1 MTKVL
6 LVPRLGDRYYGGLR
20 DRHPDVDFVEAVSQ
34 ADVDGHAVDAE
45 VVYGYLNAEQF
56 ESATSL
62 RWLQVLGA
70 GVEGVFSGIPAL
82 ASSDVVLTNGRG
94 AGAPMIG
101 EHAVALILALAR
113 QLPRFEQDK
122 RDRRWDTEDAF
133 ESVEYA
139 GDKTVG
145 IIGFGKSGR
154 ETGWRCK
161 ALGMSVLALDRH
173 PVDGDPIVE
182 QVWTIDRL
190 PELLGRA
197 DYVVV
202 TVPQTPETV
211 DLIGDRELRQMKRSA
226 RLIVTS
232 RGRIINQG
240 ALVQALKEGV
250 IAGAG
255 LDTVDEE
262 PLPAED
268 ELWSLPNVIIT
279 PHIAGNAEPEL
290 LERRTFA
297 IFAENLRRYL
307 AGQPLVNV
315 VDKRLGY

>member
-1 MTKVL
+1 MTKIL
-6 LVPRLGDRYYGGLR
+6 LLPLLDGPYYGALR
-20 DRHPDVDFVEAVSQ
+20 DRHPDTDLVEVRSQ
-34 ADVDGHAVDAE
+34 ADVDQHVVDAE

-62 RWLQVLGA
+62 RWIQGLDA
-70 GVEGVFSGIPAL
+70 GVEGFFRHVPAL
-82 ASSDVVLTNGRG
+82 ASSDVVLTNARG
-94 AGAPMIG
+94 AGAPIIG

-113 QLPRFEQDK
+113 QFPRFEQDR
-122 RDRRWDTEDAF
+122 RDRKWDSESALA
-133 ESVEYA
+133 SVEYA

-154 ETGWRCK
+154 EIGWRCK
-161 ALGMSVLALDRH
+161 ALGMTVLALDRH

-182 QVWTIDRL
+182 QVWTLDRL
-190 PELLGRA
+190 PELLEQA

-202 TVPQTPETV
+202 TVPQTFETV
-211 DLIGDRELRQMKRSA
+211 DLIGDRELRMMKRSA

-232 RGRIINQG
+232 RGRIVNQE
-240 ALVQALKEGV
+240 ALVRALKKGV

-262 PLPAED
+262 PMPAED

-279 PHIAGNAEPEL
+279 PHIAGNAEVEL
-290 LERRTFA
+290 LEQRTFA
-297 IFAENLRRYL
+297 IFANNLRRYL
-307 AGQPLVNV
+307 AGQPLANV